1 MEPIPVFV
9 DCDNTMGL
17 PGAEIDDGLTI
28 LYLLDQPAVRLVGVS
43 ATHGNADVDTVMR
56 QTRALVDALGLD
68 LAVARGARPAD
79 PDSPG
84 PNAPGGPAASTAP
97 PAPAAT
103 PGRAADEPGAAGA
116 LVAAS
121 REHPGRLVVLGLGA
135 LTNIAAASAL
145 DPGFFGR
152 LAGILVMG
160 GYLGPLRFPR
170 REVAELNFSADPVA
184 AHTVLNAPCPVT
196 VMSAQLCLA
205 ARFGPA
211 HLLMHNRGPR
221 WLRRTVRGW
230 YRAFSGATGARG
242 FYLWDLV
249 PAVAVCEP
257 HRIPPRLVRLA
268 SSRADLDTGRLRL
281 ERLEGT
287 RATGATGRDDAQFA
301 REPGVVS
308 VPDRILRR
316 RRFAADCAASWAR
329 SARARAPRGGMLRG
343 ANTV

>member
-1 MEPIPVFV
+1 MGPTPLFV

-28 LYLLDQPAVRLVGVS
+28 LYLLDQPTVRIVGIS
-43 ATHGNADVDTVMR
+43 ATHGNADVDTVTR
-56 QTRALVDALGLD
+56 QTSALVEALGLD
-68 LAVARGARPAD
+68 LAVARGAQPEA
-79 PDSPG
+79 
-84 PNAPGGPAASTAP
+84 
-97 PAPAAT
+97 APATTAAT
-103 PGRAADEPGAAGA
+103 GPGAGEPGDAARA

-121 REHPGRLVVLGLGA
+121 REHSGRLVVLGLGA

-196 VMSAQLCLA
+196 IMSAQLCLA
-205 ARFGPA
+205 ARFGRR
-211 HLLMHNRGPR
+211 HLLLYNRGPR
-221 WLRRTVRGW
+221 WLRRTVRAW

-249 PAVAVCEP
+249 PAVAACEAD
-257 HRIPPRLVRLA
+257 RIPSRLVRLT
-268 SSRADLDTGRLRL
+268 SSGADLDTGRLRL
-281 ERLEGT
+281 ERLET
-287 RATGATGRDDAQFA
+287 MVAAGRDDAHLA
-301 REPGVVS
+301 CEPGVVS

-316 RRFAADCAASWAR
+316 RRFVADCAASWAR
-329 SARARAPRGGMLRG
+329 AARTRVPRGGMLRG